1 MNGEKRDLHWLM
13 QWAPTFAVILAL
25 LAAVVPAAFYLGSLD
40 QRLARVEG
48 RMEMLVT
55 ELRDGLAELR
65 TELRGEMA
73 ELRGEMA
80 DLRTELRGEMADLR
94 AELRDARREDRGDVA
109 KVRDEVADVR
119 ERVTALEAAS
129 LSSLSGKEINK

>member
-73 ELRGEMA
+73 
-80 DLRTELRGEMADLR
+80 DLRT
-94 AELRDARREDRGDVA
+94 ELRDARREDRGDVA

-129 LSSLSGKEINK
+129 LASLSGKEINK

>member
-65 TELRGEMA
+65 GEMAQLRTELRGEMA
-73 ELRGEMA
+73 ELR
-80 DLRTELRGEMADLR
+80 TELRGEMA
-94 AELRDARREDRGDVA
+94 ELRKEVRDERREDRADVA
-109 KVRDEVADVR
+109 KLRAEVADVR
-119 ERVTALEAAS
+119 ERVTALEAAQLDS
-129 LSSLSGKEINK
+129 